1 MNKKAVL
8 LWIIAFIFLV
18 ACGGGG
24 DAEPDTPASDNDTSS
39 STTTETTET
48 VEEDSA
54 PADSEEM
61 AEEPTEESEPTDEAE
76 SMEED
81 MDEEPAAEEPAEE
94 PAEETAEE
102 PAASDSPFGDR
113 PMSGTDPETGLPV
126 NPESV
131 NPGDTFIVRGE
142 IISMNLTPTTSPE
155 FLIQSPDGIN
165 FRLRS
170 QDLADT
176 YYEDGDQLQAFQ
188 YQNGLLAQATATLA
202 ADASPSDIPTSTDLV
217 LVKDE

>member
-8 LWIIAFIFLV
+8 LWMIAFIFLV

-24 DAEPDTPASDNDTSS
+24 DTESDTPASDNDTSS

-76 SMEED
+76 SMEEE
-81 MDEEPAAEEPAEE
+81 MDEEPAAEE

-155 FLIQSPDGIN
+155 FLIQSPDGVN

-176 YYEDGDQLQAFQ
+176 YFEDGDQLQAFQ

>member
-24 DAEPDTPASDNDTSS
+24 DEEPAPPASDNNTNSS
-39 STTTETTET
+39 ATTETSETAET
-48 VEEDSA
+48 VEEDNAS
-54 PADSEEM
+54 DGSEE
-61 AEEPTEESEPTDEAE
+61 TEESEPAEEAE
-76 SMEED
+76 
-81 MDEEPAAEEPAEE
+81 PASEE

-102 PAASDSPFGDR
+102 SPSSDSPFGDR

-126 NPESV
+126 NPETV
-131 NPGDTFIVRGE
+131 RPGDTFIVRGE

-155 FLIQSPDGIN
+155 FLIQSPEGLN

-176 YYEDGDQLQAFQ
+176 YFEDGDQLQAFQ

-202 ADASPSDIPTSTDLV
+202 ADASPSDIPVSADLV
-217 LVKDE
+217 LIKVE

>member
-8 LWIIAFIFLV
+8 LWIIALIFLV

-24 DAEPDTPASDNDTSS
+24 DTESDTPAADNNTSS
-39 STTTETTET
+39 STTTETDTT
-48 VEEDSA
+48 EEDSA
-54 PADSEEM
+54 ATDSEEM
-61 AEEPTEESEPTDEAE
+61 AEEPTEESEPADEAE
-76 SMEED
+76 PVEED
-81 MDEEPAAEEPAEE
+81 TDAEPVSEE
-94 PAEETAEE
+94 PAEETAAE

-113 PMSGTDPETGLPV
+113 PMTGTDPETGLLV
-126 NPESV
+126 NPDTV

-155 FLIQSPDGIN
+155 FLIQSPDGLK

>member
-8 LWIIAFIFLV
+8 LWMIAFIFLV

-24 DAEPDTPASDNDTSS
+24 DTEPDTPASDNNTSS

-48 VEEDSA
+48 TEEDSA
-54 PADSEEM
+54 PADSEDM
-61 AEEPTEESEPTDEAE
+61 AEEPAEESQPADEAE
-76 SMEED
+76 PMEEETD
-81 MDEEPAAEEPAEE
+81 AEPASEE
-94 PAEETAEE
+94 PAEETAVE
-102 PAASDSPFGDR
+102 PAAPASPFGDR
-113 PMSGTDPETGLPV
+113 PITGTDPETNLLV
-126 NPESV
+126 NPDSV

-155 FLIQSPDGIN
+155 FLIQSPDGLK

-170 QDLADT
+170 QDLAET
-176 YYEDGDQLQAFQ
+176 YYEDGDQLQAYQ

-217 LVKDE
+217 LIKDE

>member
-1 MNKKAVL
+1 VNKKAVL
-8 LWIIAFIFLV
+8 LWIITLIFLV

-24 DAEPDTPASDNDTSS
+24 DTEPDTPASDNNTSS
-39 STTTETTET
+39 STTTETVET
-48 VEEDSA
+48 TEDSVA
-54 PADSEEM
+54 TDSEEM
-61 AEEPTEESEPTDEAE
+61 AEEPTEESVSTTDEAE
-76 SMEED
+76 PV
-81 MDEEPAAEEPAEE
+81 EEPASEEST
-94 PAEETAEE
+94 EETAVE
-102 PAASDSPFGDR
+102 PAASGSPFGDR
-113 PMSGTDPETGLPV
+113 PMTGTDPETGLSV

-155 FLIQSPDGIN
+155 FLIQSPDGLK

-176 YYEDGDQLQAFQ
+176 YYEDGDQLKPFQ
-188 YQNGLLAQATATLA
+188 YQNGLLAQATASLA

-217 LVKDE
+217 LIKDE

>member
-18 ACGGGG
+18 ACGGG
-24 DAEPDTPASDNDTSS
+24 DNAEPDTPTSDNNTSS
-39 STTTETTET
+39 STTTETTEST
-48 VEEDSA
+48 EEDTTST
-54 PADSEEM
+54 DSEEIT
-61 AEEPTEESEPTDEAE
+61 EEPTEESEPAEEEESTEEEIASEESTEGSPAE
-76 SMEED
+76 S
-81 MDEEPAAEEPAEE
+81 
-94 PAEETAEE
+94 
-102 PAASDSPFGDR
+102 AASDSPFGDR
-113 PMSGTDPETGLPV
+113 PMTGTDPETGLPV
-126 NPESV
+126 NPETVS
-131 NPGDTFIVRGE
+131 PGDTFIVRGK

-202 ADASPSDIPTSTDLV
+202 ADASPSDIPISTDLV
-217 LVKDE
+217 LVKEE

>member
-18 ACGGGG
+18 ACGGGS
-24 DAEPDTPASDNDTSS
+24 DPEPDAPASDNDTSS
-39 STTTETTET
+39 SVITETAETTET
-48 VEEDSA
+48 MEDDNGAEDAEEMEED
-54 PADSEEM
+54 
-61 AEEPTEESEPTDEAE
+61 PTEEGEPAE
-76 SMEED
+76 ETEPMEEET
-81 MDEEPAAEEPAEE
+81 EEDPASEE

-102 PAASDSPFGDR
+102 STASDSPFGDR
-113 PMSGTDPETGLPV
+113 PMTGTDPETGLPV
-126 NPESV
+126 NPETV
-131 NPGDTFIVRGE
+131 RPGDTFIVRGE

-155 FLIQSPDGIN
+155 FLIQSPDGLK

-202 ADASPSDIPTSTDLV
+202 ADASPSDIPTTTDLV

>member
-8 LWIIAFIFLV
+8 LWMIAFIFLV

-24 DAEPDTPASDNDTSS
+24 DTEPDTPASDNNTSS

-48 VEEDSA
+48 TAEDSVST
-54 PADSEEM
+54 DSEEM
-61 AEEPTEESEPTDEAE
+61 AEEPSEESTAADEAAPTE
-76 SMEED
+76 AAD
-81 MDEEPAAEEPAEE
+81 QEPASEE
-94 PAEETAEE
+94 PAEETAAE
-102 PAASDSPFGDR
+102 PAAPASPFGDR
-113 PMSGTDPETGLPV
+113 PMTGTDPETGLTV
-126 NPESV
+126 NPDSV

-155 FLIQSPDGIN
+155 FLIQSPDGLK

-176 YYEDGDQLQAFQ
+176 YYEDGDQLKAFQ

-202 ADASPSDIPTSTDLV
+202 ADASPSDIPTSADLV
-217 LVKDE
+217 LIKDE

>member
-24 DAEPDTPASDNDTSS
+24 DTEPDTPASDNDTSS

-54 PADSEEM
+54 SADSEEM
-61 AEEPTEESEPTDEAE
+61 AEEPTEESEPTEEAE
-76 SMEED
+76 SMEEE
-81 MDEEPAAEEPAEE
+81 MDEEPATEE

-131 NPGDTFIVRGE
+131 SPGETFIVRGE

-155 FLIQSPDGIN
+155 FLIQSPEGFN

-176 YYEDGDQLQAFQ
+176 YFEDGDQLQAFQ

-202 ADASPSDIPTSTDLV
+202 ADASPSDIPISTDLV

>member
-18 ACGGGG
+18 ACGGGS
-24 DAEPDTPASDNDTSS
+24 DPEPDAPASDNDTSS
-39 STTTETTET
+39 SVITETAETTET
-48 VEEDSA
+48 MEDDNGA
-54 PADSEEM
+54 EDAD
-61 AEEPTEESEPTDEAE
+61 PTEEGEPAE
-76 SMEED
+76 ETEPMEEET
-81 MDEEPAAEEPAEE
+81 EEDPASEE

-102 PAASDSPFGDR
+102 STASDSPFGDR
-113 PMSGTDPETGLPV
+113 PMTGTDPETGLPV
-126 NPESV
+126 NPETV
-131 NPGDTFIVRGE
+131 RPGDTFIVRGE
-142 IISMNLTPTTSPE
+142 IISMNLTPTTSP
-155 FLIQSPDGIN
+155 DGLK

-202 ADASPSDIPTSTDLV
+202 ADASPSDIPTTTDLV

>member
-1 MNKKAVL
+1 MNKKTVL
-8 LWIIAFIFLV
+8 LWMIAFIFLV

-24 DAEPDTPASDNDTSS
+24 ETEPDTPASDNNTSS

-48 VEEDSA
+48 TEEDSA
-54 PADSEEM
+54 SADSEEM
-61 AEEPTEESEPTDEAE
+61 AEEPTEESEPADEAE
-76 SMEED
+76 PMEEETD
-81 MDEEPAAEEPAEE
+81 AEPASEEPAED
-94 PAEETAEE
+94 TAVE

-113 PMSGTDPETGLPV
+113 PMTGTDPETSLPV

-155 FLIQSPDGIN
+155 FLILSPDGLK

>member
-24 DAEPDTPASDNDTSS
+24 ETEPDAPASDNDTSS
-39 STTTETTET
+39 STTTETTDSE
-48 VEEDSA
+48 EEDSNA
-54 PADSEEM
+54 VDSEEIV
-61 AEEPTEESEPTDEAE
+61 EEPTEESEPTDEAE
-76 SMEED
+76 PMEEET
-81 MDEEPAAEEPAEE
+81 DEEPASEEP
-94 PAEETAEE
+94 AEE

-113 PMSGTDPETGLPV
+113 PLTGTDPETGLPV
-126 NPESV
+126 NPEAV

-155 FLIQSPDGIN
+155 FLIQSPDGLK

-176 YYEDGDQLQAFQ
+176 YFEDGDQLQAFQ

-202 ADASPSDIPTSTDLV
+202 ADASPSDIPVSMDLV

>member
-8 LWIIAFIFLV
+8 LWIIALILLA
-18 ACGGGG
+18 ACGGGSE
-24 DAEPDTPASDNDTSS
+24 AESDTPASDNNTSS

-48 VEEDSA
+48 EEQDSA
-54 PADSEEM
+54 STDSEEM
-61 AEEPTEESEPTDEAE
+61 AEEPTEETETADDTDMEESDEAATSEE
-76 SMEED
+76 STEETAA
-81 MDEEPAAEEPAEE
+81 EPAAPA
-94 PAEETAEE
+94 
-102 PAASDSPFGDR
+102 SPFGDR
-113 PMSGTDPETGLPV
+113 PMTGTDPETGLPV
-126 NPESV
+126 NPDSV

-155 FLIQSPDGIN
+155 FLIQAPDGLK

-170 QDLADT
+170 QDLAET